1 MRIMIRGALVVVL
14 GLLPGVVSAQ
24 FGGGFGRGGGGGGFG
39 RGGGGDMTPAPK
51 LPGAE
56 LDGPPDSAT
65 AQSLLTLTDT
75 QSGKYAQ
82 AYDSFMVATHPTRDS
97 AQAALNTMH
106 DRLDAGDRA
115 AALFYADRLQ
125 DLGRVLKDRQD
136 KFDDDLHHLL
146 TGDQMKAYRRWKEDQ
161 DRAAEDRNRAEA
173 MRWRQSQFAGRG
185 GGGGGGGEGG
195 RLPALPEP
203 RSFVPA
209 PAGVAHPDLG
219 STAVRIGRT
228 VYVGTQL
235 ALDSTGAVVGV
246 GDLRTQ
252 AERAFANLSAVLRA
266 ASAWPQDVV
275 SLTIYV
281 VDYTPSELSQIS
293 DAGAAFFGVNP
304 PVTTVLGV
312 QSLAREGALI
322 AVSATA
328 VTGGGFGREAERE
341 R

>member
-24 FGGGFGRGGGGGGFG
+24 FGGGFGRGGGGFG
-39 RGGGGDMTPAPK
+39 RGGGDQTPAPK

-56 LDGPPDSAT
+56 LDGPPDSAS
-65 AQSLLTLTDT
+65 AQNLLTLTDA

-82 AYDSFMVATHPTRDS
+82 SYDSFMVATHPARDS

-136 KFDDDLHHLL
+136 KFEDDLHHLL
-146 TGDQMKAYRRWKEDQ
+146 TGDQMKAYRRWKDDQ

-173 MRWRQSQFAGRG
+173 MRWRESQYAGR
-185 GGGGGGGEGG
+185 GGGGEGG

-203 RSFVPA
+203 KSFVAA
-209 PAGVAHPDLG
+209 PAGMAHPDLG

-228 VYVGTQL
+228 VYVGSQL
-235 ALDSTGAVVGV
+235 AVDSTGAVVGV

-281 VDYTPSELSQIS
+281 VDYTPSELSEIR

-304 PVTTVLGV
+304 PVTAVLGV

-328 VTGGGFGREAERE
+328 VTGGGFGRQPDRD